1 MIDNETSTSNR
12 IVVDGPCVKMSLIG
26 YPVVL
31 LLNQGGILSQVTT
44 EVSISVGDGMDLSL
58 LNDPKGIAAHNG
70 HGRELA
76 LPDTERRGP

>member
-1 MIDNETSTSNR
+1 
-12 IVVDGPCVKMSLIG
+12 
-26 YPVVL
+26 
-31 LLNQGGILSQVTT
+31 
-44 EVSISVGDGMDLSL
+44 MDLSL